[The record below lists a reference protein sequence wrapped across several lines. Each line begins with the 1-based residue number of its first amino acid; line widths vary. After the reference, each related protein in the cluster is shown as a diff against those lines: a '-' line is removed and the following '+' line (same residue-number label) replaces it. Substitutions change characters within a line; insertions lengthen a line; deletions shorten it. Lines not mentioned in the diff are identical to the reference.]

1 MKARIRENST
11 IIKESAAKYSRTF
24 KRKYTRKTGM
34 TMEQFEKMFEGDPE
48 IILETITEGSKV
60 KLKYDFIME
69 NKQDKSELWLDFVE
83 KHKDDILTVE
93 YDERH
98 KDRPTVFCLKE
109 DTNPVKWLFDISE
122 LEVIEMVG
130 GTEIINVDEVQ
141 PVEIN

>member
-1 MKARIRENST
+1 
-11 IIKESAAKYSRTF
+11 
-24 KRKYTRKTGM
+24 
-34 TMEQFEKMFEGDPE
+34 
-48 IILETITEGSKV
+48 
-60 KLKYDFIME
+60 ME

-122 LEVIEMVG
+122 LEVIEMAG

-141 PVEIN
+141 PVEID